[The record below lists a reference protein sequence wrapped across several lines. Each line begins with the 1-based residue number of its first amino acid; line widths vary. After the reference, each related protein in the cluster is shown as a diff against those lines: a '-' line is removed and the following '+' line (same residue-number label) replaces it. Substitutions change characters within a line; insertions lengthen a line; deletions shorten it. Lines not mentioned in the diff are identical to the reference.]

1 MKQPQKQQGGVLL
14 SQQTYEGPLPP
25 PKVLD
30 AYEKIYPGAAREI
43 IELAKKAQDHKIDM
57 DRQAARYALRDS
69 MFGFILGVLG
79 QIGVL
84 LITLGGFCMAYFY
97 IKAGEPKLAYLT
109 ASSSTVICG
118 YLIWWKTRNVDQDST
133 QKQENT

>member
-1 MKQPQKQQGGVLL
+1 MNQHQKQQAGVLL

-25 PKVLD
+25 PKVLEGYD
-30 AYEKIYPGAAREI
+30 KVHPGAAQEI

-84 LITLGGFCMAYFY
+84 LITLGGFCMAYF
-97 IKAGEPKLAYLT
+97 ISRLENPN
-109 ASSSTVICG
+109 S
-118 YLIWWKTRNVDQDST
+118 LILQRQVRR
-133 QKQENT
+133 